1 MFPTAAACAHCVAR
15 SALVHT
21 SRAPRAYLSFDIN
34 PLIDLGSAYIAS
46 FRAVS
51 VSTVVGWTELT
62 RIMSGAS
69 SSARRMAWLRPWPR
83 AAPVMKATFPA
94 TRPGLMPP
102 YHDCD
107 DDSLQRPPGHARIT

>member
-1 MFPTAAACAHCVAR
+1 MNTRVPRIPTAAACAHCVAR

-51 VSTVVGWTELT
+51 VSTVVG
-62 RIMSGAS
+62 
-69 SSARRMAWLRPWPR
+69 
-83 AAPVMKATFPA
+83 
-94 TRPGLMPP
+94 
-102 YHDCD
+102 
-107 DDSLQRPPGHARIT
+107 